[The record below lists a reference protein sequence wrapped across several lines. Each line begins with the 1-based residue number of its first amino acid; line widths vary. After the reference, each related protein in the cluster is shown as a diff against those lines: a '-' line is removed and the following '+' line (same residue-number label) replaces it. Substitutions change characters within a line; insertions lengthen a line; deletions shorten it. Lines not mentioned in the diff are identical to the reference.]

1 MDNSSPGHKGRGL
14 LVGPSP
20 QPDHPAQASG
30 HHSLQGHILPCSECE
45 AKGQPISLAV
55 PGDKVEGRKD
65 LSGMSDPAPDGQNRE
80 AGQPRGQQPV
90 SMVWPGQ
97 GGGPGWW
104 ERSCEKAVEEKN
116 QRPWWPSDARVSG
129 SKPARDMDEAR
140 VSPRCLGAEW
150 RYPSAGDKGSD
161 STDL

>member
-65 LSGMSDPAPDGQNRE
+65 LSGMSDQLLMDRTGR
-80 AGQPRGQQPV
+80 
-90 SMVWPGQ
+90 Q
-97 GGGPGWW
+97 G
-104 ERSCEKAVEEKN
+104 
-116 QRPWWPSDARVSG
+116 
-129 SKPARDMDEAR
+129 
-140 VSPRCLGAEW
+140 SPEVN
-150 RYPSAGDKGSD
+150 SQ
-161 STDL
+161 